1 MPVHGRMISKE
12 LNSKWTLHKSL
23 VSTSVRKDLGLIL
36 TCWQREIEP
45 EGCLTNA
52 ATMHLSPIWLG

>member
-1 MPVHGRMISKE
+1 MISKE

-23 VSTSVRKDLGLIL
+23 VDTSVRKDLGLIL

-52 ATMHLSPIWLG
+52 AAMHLSPIWLG